1 MIWDLYPALL
11 PLTVGARFAQPLL
24 EKYALLQR
32 RGGKRKGGVGDW
44 SYYVITFGAEGS
56 FSRSRA
62 LQRGQTD
69 LTPEVEVFF
78 MLFERSL

>member
-1 MIWDLYPALL
+1 M
-11 PLTVGARFAQPLL
+11 TVGASFAQPLL
-24 EKYALLQR
+24 EKYALLR
-32 RGGKRKGGVGDW
+32 RDGKRKGGLGDW
-44 SYYVITFGAEGS
+44 SNYVITFGAEGS